1 MRSVGALVGL
11 ALVLAAILALV
22 WMNPS
27 GTEAYR
33 QAVLFPYAKSVVANW
48 AKADR
53 QVIEEQAAKVLAA
66 YRARRV
72 VRADSVKLALLKTVP
87 GLRMEFTAT
96 TGGGV
101 GDIPTRLAIWKHQ
114 ALIHI
119 ALGQES
125 TEQTLATNLALHT
138 TRVSYGL
145 ASVYTTCTEGVSF
158 RYLVI
163 VRQFS
168 SLPPASCRSLR

>member
-1 MRSVGALVGL
+1 MRSVGALAGL
-11 ALVLAAILALV
+11 LLVLAALAALV
-22 WMNPS
+22 WTNPS
-27 GTEAYR
+27 GTDAYR
-33 QAVLFPYAKSVVANW
+33 QAVLLPYAKSVAAKW
-48 AKADR
+48 AKVDR
-53 QVIEEQAAKVLAA
+53 QVVEEQAAKVLAA

-96 TGGGV
+96 AGGGV

-119 ALGQES
+119 TLGQES
-125 TEQTLATNLALHT
+125 AERTLATDLALHT
-138 TRVSYGL
+138 TRVSYGV
-145 ASVYTTCTEGVSF
+145 ASVYTTCTEGASF

-163 VRQFS
+163 ARRFS
-168 SLPPASCRSLR
+168 ALTPASCQPVR